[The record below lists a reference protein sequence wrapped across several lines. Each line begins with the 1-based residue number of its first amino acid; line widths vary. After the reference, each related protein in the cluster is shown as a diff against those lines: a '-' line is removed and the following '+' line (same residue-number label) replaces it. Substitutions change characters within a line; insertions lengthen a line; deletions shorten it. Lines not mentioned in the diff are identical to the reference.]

1 MSVLRRSSGTSLD
14 ASDTALV
21 EFDVKQGTVVGLHL
35 IGDGL
40 GDALDPRHG
49 DNG

>member
-1 MSVLRRSSGTSLD
+1 MRVLRLSWGTSLD

-21 EFDVKQGTVVGLHL
+21 ELDVKRATVVGLNL
-35 IGDGL
+35 LGDGL